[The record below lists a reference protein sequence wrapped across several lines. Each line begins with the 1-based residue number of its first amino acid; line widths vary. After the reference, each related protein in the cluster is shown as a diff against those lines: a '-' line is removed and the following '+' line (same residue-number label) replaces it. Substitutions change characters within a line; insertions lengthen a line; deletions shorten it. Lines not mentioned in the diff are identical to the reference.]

1 MTEHRYD
8 AGYENYIERL
18 HGHIDRLRDENCG
31 LVDENE
37 KLRKLVSGLL
47 YCALEDADAHD
58 CPLYDEFEPYLCL
71 KDKLLSDLGIEE
83 PSDDQEG

>member
-18 HGHIDRLRDENCG
+18 HSDIDRLMGENCE
-31 LVDENE
+31 LADENE
-37 KLRKLVSGLL
+37 KLRKLVGGLL
-47 YCALEDADAHD
+47 YCALKDADAHD
-58 CPLYDEFEPYLCL
+58 CPLYNEFESYSCM
-71 KDKLLSDLGIEE
+71 KDKLLLELGIEE

>member
-1 MTEHRYD
+1 MTEYRYD

-18 HGHIDRLRDENCG
+18 HADIDKLTDENCE
-31 LVDENE
+31 LAAENE

-58 CPLYDEFEPYLCL
+58 CPLYDEFEPYLCV
-71 KDKLLSDLGIEE
+71 KDKLIAELGV
-83 PSDDQEG
+83 G

>member
-18 HGHIDRLRDENCG
+18 HSDIDRLMGENYE
-31 LVDENE
+31 LETENE

-47 YCALEDADAHD
+47 YCALEDVDAHD
-58 CPLYDEFEPYLCL
+58 CPLYDEFEPYLCM
-71 KDKLLSDLGIEE
+71 KDKLLFDLGIEE